1 MLSDPSKSETLLHGS
16 VGGLV
21 LAGGRSTRFGSE
33 KAAAIFG
40 GRSLLEVALDH
51 LAVVANPVAVSAAP
65 GSQAQAIAGAKG
77 LTVLHDK
84 SGDPRGPLAG
94 VRAGL
99 QWAAEKKLDFLA
111 VEPCDAPRLPPDL
124 HARLWAEIGEAPAAF
139 AQTCE
144 GVQPL
149 CSLWRPSALA
159 AVEAALSSGE
169 HPPVWRLLGEIGAVA
184 VYFPGKDAF
193 TNANTRETLERTR

>member
-1 MLSDPSKSETLLHGS
+1 LD
-16 VGGLV
+16 
-21 LAGGRSTRFGSE
+21 LA
-33 KAAAIFG
+33 
-40 GRSLLEVALDH
+40 VDH
-51 LAVVANPVAVSAAP
+51 LAAVAKPIAVSATP
-65 GSQAQAIAGAKG
+65 GSKAEALAKARR
-77 LTVLHDK
+77 LTVLYDRP
-84 SGDPRGPLAG
+84 GDPRGPLAG

-184 VYFPGKDAF
+184 VYFPGEDAF
-193 TNANTRETLERTR
+193 TNANTQETLERTR